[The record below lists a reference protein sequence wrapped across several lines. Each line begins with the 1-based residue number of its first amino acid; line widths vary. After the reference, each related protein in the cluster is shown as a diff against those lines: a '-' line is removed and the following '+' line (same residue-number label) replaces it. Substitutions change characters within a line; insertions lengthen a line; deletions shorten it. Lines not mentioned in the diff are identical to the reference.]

1 MNSLKTL
8 TLTTFTDPMMGLSY
22 ESELIFMAEGK
33 NKSPED
39 EGDSYFYLIQQMNVV
54 TKTMV
59 LFSVRRRG
67 GGDF

>member
-22 ESELIFMAEGK
+22 ESELSLLAEGK